1 MKKLIFLLTS
11 VCLLA
16 GMSSCKKAMK
26 NVLNEISS
34 STGMD
39 GSKTF
44 DNAET
49 LNSVKDMLLSK
60 CDTGKMPIYRIFI
73 TEVDECSGRA
83 QFVTVSMLNADK
95 TQTFY
100 QNFNFNGEAMPV
112 NDSSDSADVTPVELS
127 ALDMNTIAKGI
138 ENAKALIP
146 EGYSY
151 RTLRMLDLTNGTTR
165 LTMALTKDGEE
176 TVTSAGQTSEVYY
189 DAIYEIDNNTGKAT
203 DKN

>member
-1 MKKLIFLLTS
+1 ML
-11 VCLLA
+11 V
-16 GMSSCKKAMK
+16 GMPSCKKAMK

-39 GSKTF
+39 GSETF

-49 LNSVKDMLLSK
+49 LNSVKEMLLSK
-60 CDTGKMPIYRIFI
+60 CDTEKMPIYRIFI
-73 TEVDECSGRA
+73 TEIDECSGRA
-83 QFVTVSMLNADK
+83 QTVNVGMLNADK

-100 QNFNFNGEAMPV
+100 QNFYFNGEAMPI
-112 NDSSDSADVTPVELS
+112 NDGNDSADATPIDLS
-127 ALDMNTIAKGI
+127 KLDMNVIAKGI

-151 RTLRMLDLTNGTTR
+151 KVLRMLDLTNGTTR

-176 TVTSAGQTSEVYY
+176 TVSNAGQTSDVYY
-189 DAIYEIDNNTGKAT
+189 DAIYEIDNKTGEAT